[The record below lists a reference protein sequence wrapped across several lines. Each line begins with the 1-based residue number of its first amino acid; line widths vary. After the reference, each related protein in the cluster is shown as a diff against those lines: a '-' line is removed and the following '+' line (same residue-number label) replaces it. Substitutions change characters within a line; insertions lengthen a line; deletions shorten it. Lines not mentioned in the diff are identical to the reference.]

1 MKEQYMKKNN
11 IVNPELISKFQL
23 HTKLSDEQK
32 KKLMNWFTKQNI
44 EFQLLIFDEQ
54 KNQYFKLQNNGVDKK
69 LLSLASF
76 LLSIKQFYDK
86 EQLLKSK
93 NKTQSL
99 NKLEDISRNERIK
112 YKKEKFKPKEQR
124 LLSLHGV
131 IKQLQDDNYSLRDI
145 KNHLLRKYKCDVSH
159 TYLSKYIKEYMA

>member
-1 MKEQYMKKNN
+1 MKQKNN

-32 KKLMNWFTKQNI
+32 RKLMNWFTKQNI

-99 NKLEDISRNERIK
+99 NKLEDISKNERIK
-112 YKKEKFKPKEQR
+112 YRKEKFKPKEQR

-131 IKQLQDDNYSLRDI
+131 IK
-145 KNHLLRKYKCDVSH
+145 
-159 TYLSKYIKEYMA
+159 